1 MICSIKHRSAKALLI
16 LITVGCSVGCVA
28 FAQTPATLA
37 QTPDN
42 APKPAPDAA
51 TDGATDK
58 AAAYYNFAMGR
69 VYAELAQAAG
79 NKPDYMTKAIQH
91 YQEALKLDPTAS
103 IIFEELTDLY
113 IQTNH
118 LKDAIAQA
126 EDLLKQNSDNLDAR
140 RMLARIYF
148 RMIPTNTQDGRINED
163 YLKKAIEQYEKITA
177 KEPKDAESWVVLGRL
192 YRASSKSPEAENAFK
207 QALKAEP
214 ENEDALTG
222 LGMMYSDLG
231 DNQRAVEML
240 KAASD
245 KSPNEHTL
253 ATLAQFYE
261 QIHDYK
267 NAAEALKKAVE
278 LAPDN
283 IRIQK
288 GLAEDLLQSDQMD
301 EALTVYQQLSTEE
314 PSDPGLKL
322 RISMIYRFKHDFTK
336 ARESLDQARTLD
348 AASLEVKDEEV
359 KLLEAEGKTPQAI
372 TVLKGLVD
380 QTAKKSY
387 SAAESANRA
396 LLLEELGILYRSTN
410 KYPEAVEAFRQAI
423 PLNAPATPKYSAQIV
438 DTYRAAKDMES
449 ARREADAALKKY
461 PKDRVVLLTHASL
474 LADMGK
480 LDEAVA
486 EVKTRLAGQNDFQT
500 QLALAQLYEKGKR
513 WAEMGKALD
522 EMEKLATSNEEKETV
537 HFSRGAMY
545 ERMKKYDGAEVE
557 FRKVLE
563 LNPDSASAMNYLGYM
578 LADRGVKLDEAS
590 QMIRKALDQEPDNGA
605 YLDSMGWV
613 YYQLGKLSEAE
624 GMLVRA
630 VERTG
635 EDATVHEHLGDV
647 YFKLGKTKEAI
658 SQWQLSVKGFQAATQ
673 AEADPEGLAQVNK
686 KLDAARVRLAKETGK
701 Q

>member
-1 MICSIKHRSAKALLI
+1 MTGSAKHRSAKALLI
-16 LITVGCSVGCVA
+16 LISAGCSLGCVA
-28 FAQTPATLA
+28 FAQTPAA
-37 QTPDN
+37 QTPGN
-42 APKPAPDAA
+42 VPKAAPDGVS
-51 TDGATDK
+51 DNK
-58 AAAYYNFAMGR
+58 AGAYYNFAMGR

-79 NKPDYMTKAIQH
+79 NKPDYITKAIQH
-91 YQEALKLDPTAS
+91 YQEALKLDPSAG

-126 EDLLKQNSDNLDAR
+126 EDLLKQNADNLDAR

-163 YLKKAIEQYEKITA
+163 YLKKAIEQYEKITV

-214 ENEDALTG
+214 DNEDALTS

-231 DNQRAVEML
+231 DSQRAVEML
-240 KAASD
+240 KSASD

-267 NAAEALKKAVE
+267 NAAEALRKAVE

-283 IRIQK
+283 VRLQK

-301 EALTVYQQLSTEE
+301 EALAVYQQLSTDE
-314 PSDPGLKL
+314 PRDPALKL
-322 RISMIYRFKHDFTK
+322 RISTIYRFKRDFTK
-336 ARESLDQARTLD
+336 AREALNQAKALD
-348 AASLEVKDEEV
+348 AESLEVKDEEV
-359 KLLEAEGKTPQAI
+359 KLLEGEGKTPQAI
-372 TVLKGLVD
+372 AVLKGLVD
-380 QTAKKSY
+380 QTAKKTY
-387 SAAESANRA
+387 SVPESTNRA
-396 LLLEELGILYRSTN
+396 LLMEELGVLYRSSG
-410 KYPEAVEAFRQAI
+410 KYPEAVEAFRQAAS
-423 PLNAPATPKYSAQIV
+423 LNAPAAPRYSAHV
-438 DTYRAAKDMES
+438 VETYRAAKDMES
-449 ARREADAALKKY
+449 ARREADAAFKKY
-461 PKDRVVLLTHASL
+461 PKDRTVLLTHANL

-480 LDEAVA
+480 VDEATA
-486 EVKTRLAGQNDFQT
+486 EVKAGAGDQNDFQT
-500 QLALAQLYEKGKR
+500 QLTVAQLYEKGKR
-513 WAEMGKALD
+513 WADMGKALD
-522 EMEKLATSNEEKETV
+522 QMEKLAASNEEKFTV

-545 ERMKKYDGAEVE
+545 ERMKKFDGAEAE
-557 FRKVLE
+557 FRKALE
-563 LNPDSASAMNYLGYM
+563 ISPDSANALNYLGYM
-578 LADRGVKLDEAS
+578 LADRGVKLEEAS
-590 QMIRKALDQEPDNGA
+590 QMIKKALDQEPDNGA

-613 YYQLGKLSEAE
+613 YYQLGKLNEAE
-624 GMLVRA
+624 AMLIRA

-635 EDATVHEHLGDV
+635 DDATVQEHLGDV

-658 SQWQLSVKGFQAATQ
+658 SQWQLSAKGFQAGTQ
-673 AEADPEGLAQVNK
+673 ADADPEDLAKVNK

>member
-1 MICSIKHRSAKALLI
+1 MICPVKFCSAKSLL
-16 LITVGCSVGCVA
+16 LVLSLGCVLSVVSL
-28 FAQTPATLA
+28 AQTPAA
-37 QTPDN
+37 PARVPEN
-42 APKPAPDAA
+42 APGTSPD
-51 TDGATDK
+51 GTDK
-58 AAAYYNFAMGR
+58 AGAYYNFAMGR
-69 VYAELAQAAG
+69 VYAELAQDSG
-79 NKPDYMTKAIQH
+79 NKPDYMSRAIQH
-91 YQEALKLDPTAS
+91 YQEALKLDPSAS

-118 LKDAIAQA
+118 LQDAITQA
-126 EDLLKQNSDNLDAR
+126 EDLLKRNSDNLDAR

-177 KEPKDAESWVVLGRL
+177 KAPADAESWVVLGRL

-214 ENEDALTG
+214 DNEDALTG

-240 KAASD
+240 KAASE

-253 ATLAQFYE
+253 STLAQFYE
-261 QIHDYK
+261 QMHDYK
-267 NAAEALKKAVE
+267 NAADALKKALE

-288 GLAEDLLQSDQMD
+288 GLADDLLQSDQTD
-301 EALTVYQQLSTEE
+301 EALKVYQELATEE
-314 PSDPGLKL
+314 PRDPGMRL
-322 RISMIYRFKHDFTK
+322 RISMIYRYKHDFAK
-336 ARESLDQARTLD
+336 AREALNQAKAIDAESLD
-348 AASLEVKDEEV
+348 VKDEEV
-359 KLLEAEGKTPQAI
+359 KLLEAEGKTAQAI
-372 TVLKGLVD
+372 TVLKGMVD

-396 LLLEELGILYRSTN
+396 LLLEELGILYRSAA
-410 KYPEAVEAFRQAI
+410 KYPEAVEAFRQAV
-423 PLNAPATPKYSAQIV
+423 PLNAAAAPRYSAQIV

-461 PKDRVVLLTHASL
+461 PKDRTALVTHAYL
-474 LADMGK
+474 LADAGK
-480 LDEAVA
+480 VDEAAA
-486 EVKTRLAGQNDFQT
+486 EVKARLGDQNDFPT
-500 QLALAQLYEKGKR
+500 QWALAQVYEKGKR
-513 WAEMGKALD
+513 WAEMGKTLD
-522 EMEKLATSNEEKETV
+522 EMEKLAKSNEEKETV
-537 HFSRGAMY
+537 HFSRGAMF
-545 ERMKKYDGAEVE
+545 ERLKNYDGAEAE

-563 LNPDSASAMNYLGYM
+563 LNPDSANALNYLGYM
-578 LADRGVKLDEAS
+578 LADRGVKLEEAS
-590 QMIRKALDQEPDNGA
+590 QMIRKALDQEPDNGP

-613 YYQLGKLSEAE
+613 YFRLGKLNEAE
-624 GMLVRA
+624 VMLIKA

-635 EDATVHEHLGDV
+635 DDATVHEHLGDV
-647 YFKLGKTKEAI
+647 YFKLGKTKDAI
-658 SQWQLSVKGFQAATQ
+658 SQWQLSVKEFQSATH
-673 AEADPEGLAQVNK
+673 ADADPEELAKVNQ